1 MIQLDKDGVTLFYI
15 EADGTRVSHNY
26 MEGQAYTDM
35 LVIRDAQI
43 SAASENSQA
52 VANYNNVL
60 ANVQISVTAGR
71 GDTVTAPVKPL
82 QKVVAD
88 VDGAVTYVAFVPP
101 LADIVPLQNVVPSGG
116 IKAPPESLP
125 PDPVLVAQNGIK
137 LLVIMMQ
144 QQNQDIAAI
153 KAAVVK
159 PGA

>member
-15 EADGTRVSHNY
+15 DANGQRVAHNY

-43 SAASENSQA
+43 SAALANTQA

-71 GDTVTAPVKPL
+71 GDTVTAPAKPL

-88 VDGAVTYVAFVPP
+88 ADGAVTYVPFVPP
-101 LADIVPLQNVVPSGG
+101 LADIVPLQNVVPSG
-116 IKAPPESLP
+116 S
-125 PDPVLVAQNGIK
+125 
-137 LLVIMMQ
+137 
-144 QQNQDIAAI
+144 IAAPSLDKQTI
-153 KAAVVK
+153 MYNMITAMFHKEFPDA
-159 PGA
+159 